1 MPLPGRREIGVGVWL
16 NREGE
21 SPGMDVTI
29 RATIDEQAPV
39 ARGEVLVSW
48 YRAALGHFFSDG
60 GKETSGSYAL
70 ITEAMS
76 GGRDFRLKAVGES
89 WPELSELLRRN
100 PFYASVGF
108 HPSLLDEDEGGDW
121 TEDFGRVTSSH
132 ELRGGSHTGLAV
144 DFTAGDRIGVPAF
157 CSGVVDFLAEAL
169 DGANPAFARVEHRN
183 FSGITDLE
191 AGLRRSRRKSLR
203 ESRSYLR
210 GYSWVTG
217 VPSELAARLGGRQG
231 LAATGAFHRVEELR
245 SGGLLLQASETLEG
259 YSDHAMRGVF
269 TALAPV
275 LPPGIPREDPAHPE
289 MRLVLEDASG
299 V

>member
-1 MPLPGRREIGVGVWL
+1 
-16 NREGE
+16 
-21 SPGMDVTI
+21 MDVTI

-48 YRAALGHFFSDG
+48 YRSAIGHFFSDG
-60 GKETSGSYAL
+60 REETSGSYAL
-70 ITEAMS
+70 ITESMS
-76 GGRDFRLKAVGES
+76 GGRDFRLKDVRENLPA
-89 WPELSELLRRN
+89 LSDQLRRH

-108 HPSLLDEDEGGDW
+108 HSSLPDEDEEDDW
-121 TEDFGRVTSSH
+121 TEDFGRVASSH
-132 ELRGGSHTGLAV
+132 EGRGGSHTGLAV
-144 DFTAGDRIGVPAF
+144 DLTAGDRIGDPAL

-169 DGANPAFARVEHRN
+169 DGGNPVFARVEHGN
-183 FSGITDLE
+183 FSYTTDLE

-203 ESRSYLR
+203 EARSYLR

-217 VPSELAARLGGRQG
+217 VPSELAARQG

-245 SGGLLLQASETLEG
+245 SGGLLLQASETLAG
-259 YSDHAMRGVF
+259 YSDHAMRGAF

-275 LPPGIPREDPAHPE
+275 LPPGIPREDPAHPD
-289 MRLVLEDASG
+289 MRLVFEDASG